1 MPLERSKRLPALLAA
16 VALLGLVALVL
27 ALVSGGGS
35 GSSPAAAGS
44 APSFDGAAL
53 SSPLPAPGFTL
64 RDQHGET
71 VSLDSL
77 RGRPVVLAFLYPAC
91 GASCVLIA
99 EQIRGALDDL
109 SHPVPVVIVNAGPSP
124 TPPAAVTRFLEQVSL
139 SGRSLYLDGSP
150 RQLRTVW
157 REYRVVPASAGPTK
171 FAQAAEVRLLDAEG
185 RERVVYGIEQL
196 TPDGLAHDIRMLQAG
211 GHQGG

>member
-1 MPLERSKRLPALLAA
+1 MPLERSRRRLPALLGV

-35 GSSPAAAGS
+35 GSSSPAGSSAAAV
-44 APSFDGAAL
+44 FDGAAL
-53 SSPLPAPGFTL
+53 PSPRPAPDFSL

-99 EQIRGALDDL
+99 EQIRGR
-109 SHPVPVVIVNAGPSP
+109 STTSP
-124 TPPAAVTRFLEQVSL
+124 T
-139 SGRSLYLDGSP
+139 RSRS
-150 RQLRTVW
+150 
-157 REYRVVPASAGPTK
+157 
-171 FAQAAEVRLLDAEG
+171 
-185 RERVVYGIEQL
+185 
-196 TPDGLAHDIRMLQAG
+196 
-211 GHQGG
+211 